1 MNTVASPSLPAK
13 IHALLAGRGKLSS
26 ALVLA
31 AGSLAYIVLR
41 PVFGLGHELAVAGLA
56 WFAHLAVASM
66 LWQPFIG
73 WIGLDPIYSGAAIRA
88 LGGVQVQGLAVGS
101 PLGESLHALLPV
113 LFQPPRHLAEGAG
126 ISMVATPGAPALGRG
141 LAAFGADVLWLALGM
156 WWFLRWRRRNWM
168 LASIGVLVQA
178 QIAVNHLFDS
188 HVGVADLEASGLPFA
203 LALAVPGS
211 GWFTTAMAHQS
222 GVLEDV
228 LIGAILVGLGY
239 VCALAA
245 LGAGLGIA
253 RIARRGVIQ
262 QPTVARGTVLAG
274 PRHGVMAL
282 GLAIAIAASPV
293 GALALGE
300 SNWQAA
306 PLSMQT
312 SRPGGAHWLGLTR
325 APRVGPTHVELAQ
338 AADGNWTYL
347 VDGVPDVIRGV
358 GYNPQYATLSEA
370 ERTQL
375 YDRDFS
381 AMQALGINTIE
392 GWFEWQFDEVTL
404 DAANRNDIGVVMPF
418 ELNQDWPY
426 DNPNVRQSILDH
438 VTTYVQRYKD
448 NPAVRMWA
456 PGNENLHRILY
467 PRWVSQEGD
476 PTARARADAFA
487 AFLPQLVDRIH
498 ELDPNHPVLYRD
510 AEDVYLS
517 RIRSAFDAAG
527 QTRPWLAYGANVYST
542 ARLRDVVGAWP
553 KQWPG
558 RALLISEFAPG
569 GTGPAER
576 PVGFEQQWQIIRS
589 RPGVVI
595 GGLAYTWATNGP
607 EELDRVFGFVDPA
620 GVPTDGALAAL
631 AAAYLTDVAT
641 ANTQS
646 KRQ

>member
-1 MNTVASPSLPAK
+1 M
-13 IHALLAGRGKLSS
+13 
-26 ALVLA
+26 
-31 AGSLAYIVLR
+31 GS
-41 PVFGLGHELAVAGLA
+41 
-56 WFAHLAVASM
+56 
-66 LWQPFIG
+66 
-73 WIGLDPIYSGAAIRA
+73 
-88 LGGVQVQGLAVGS
+88 VQVQGLAVGG
-101 PLGESLHALLPV
+101 PPGDVLHALLPLV
-113 LFQPPRHLAEGAG
+113 FQPPQHLAEGAG
-126 ISMVATPGAPALGRG
+126 ISMVATPGAPALGRA
-141 LAAFGADVLWLALGM
+141 LAAFGADVAWLALGM

-188 HVGVADLEASGLPFA
+188 HVGIADLEASGLPFA

-222 GVLEDV
+222 GALQDT
-228 LIGAILVGLGY
+228 LIGATLGALGY
-239 VCALAA
+239 VWALAL
-245 LGAGLGIA
+245 LGAGLGVA
-253 RIARRGVIQ
+253 RIAHRDRSQ
-262 QPTVARGTVLAG
+262 QAAAALGRAPAG
-274 PRHGVMAL
+274 PRQSVIAL

-306 PLSMQT
+306 PHNMQT
-312 SRPGGAHWLGLTR
+312 SRPSIAHWLDLTR

-338 AADGNWTYL
+338 AADDNWTYL

-358 GYNPQYATLSEA
+358 GYNPQYASLSGA
-370 ERTQL
+370 ARMQL
-375 YDRDFS
+375 YERDFS
-381 AMQALGINTIE
+381 AMRPLGINTIE
-392 GWFEWQFDEVTL
+392 GWFEWQFDEVTVE
-404 DAANRNDIGVVMPF
+404 AANRNDIGVIMPF

-476 PTARARADAFA
+476 PAARARADAFA

-510 AEDVYLS
+510 AEDVYLN
-517 RIRSAFDAAG
+517 RIRSAFDASG
-527 QTRPWLAYGANVYST
+527 QARPWLVYGANVYST
-542 ARLRDVVGAWP
+542 TRLRDVVAAWP

-558 RALLISEFAPG
+558 RALLVSEFAPG

-576 PVGFEQQWQIIRS
+576 PVGFDQQWQIIRS
-589 RPGVVI
+589 RPGVVL

-641 ANTQS
+641 ANTPSNQH
-646 KRQ
+646 